1 MEFDLNKSIEIL
13 ERTPAVLSSLL
24 DGLDEEWLFGNEGEG
39 TWSPHDILGHYIE
52 GERTDWIPRMRIIP
66 RLQQAISVFVPFG
79 TGFAQMGLAKRPVGI
94 LLAEFADW
102 RKRNLD
108 ELREAGLDDEKL
120 DRKGIHPEFGEVSL
134 RELLATWV
142 VHDLNHIFQ
151 ISRVMAKQ
159 YRTEIGPWTKYISV
173 VNR

>member
-1 MEFDLNKSIEIL
+1 MEFELDKSIEIL
-13 ERTPAVLSSLL
+13 ERTPAVLSALL
-24 DGLDEEWLFGNEGEG
+24 EGLDEEWLYGNEGEG
-39 TWSPHDILGHYIE
+39 TWSPYDILGHYIE
-52 GERTDWIPRMRIIP
+52 GERTDWIPRMRIILSEGSDK
-66 RLQQAISVFVPFG
+66 RFVPFDR
-79 TGFAQMGLAKRPVGI
+79 FAQMGLARRPVSV
-94 LLAEFADW
+94 LLAEFAEW
-102 RKRNLD
+102 RKKNLD
-108 ELREAGLDDEKL
+108 ELRKAGLDEEKL